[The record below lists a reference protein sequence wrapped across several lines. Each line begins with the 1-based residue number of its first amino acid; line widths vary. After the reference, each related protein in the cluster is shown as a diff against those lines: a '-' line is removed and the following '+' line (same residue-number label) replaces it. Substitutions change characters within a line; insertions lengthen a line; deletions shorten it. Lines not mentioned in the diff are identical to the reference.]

1 MNNMR
6 LELKRKAL
14 LPEYTIGDLFVDGK
28 LFCNTLEDTVR
39 DLNKDGD
46 LNDAGEGKVY
56 GQTAIPYGTYEVV
69 ITYSNRF
76 KKQLPLL
83 ENVKGFEGI
92 RIHPGNTKEDTHGCI
107 LVGINSKKGMVT
119 ESKKTFDKLFSLLR
133 DAVEMKETIFITIT

>member
-1 MNNMR
+1 MR

-14 LPEYTIGDLFVDGK
+14 LPEYTIGSLFINGK

-107 LVGINSKKGMVT
+107 LVGVNSQKGMVT
-119 ESKKTFDKLFSLLR
+119 ESKKTFDKLFTILR

>member
-1 MNNMR
+1 MR

-107 LVGINSKKGMVT
+107 LVGVNSKKGMVT

>member
-14 LPEYTIGDLFVDGK
+14 LPEYTIGDLFIDGK

-46 LNDAGEGKVY
+46 LNDTGEGKVY
-56 GQTAIPYGTYEVV
+56 GETAIPYGTYEVV

-76 KKQLPLL
+76 KRQLPLL

-92 RIHPGNTKEDTHGCI
+92 RIHPGSTKEDTHGCI
-107 LVGINSKKGMVT
+107 LVGVNSQKGMVT
-119 ESKKTFDKLFSLLR
+119 NSKKTFDKLFTLLR
-133 DAVEMKETIFITIT
+133 DAVEMKETIFITIS

>member
-14 LPEYTIGDLFVDGK
+14 LPEYTIGSLFINGK

-92 RIHPGNTKEDTHGCI
+92 RIHPGNTKEDSHGCS
-107 LVGINSKKGMVT
+107 LVGVNSKKGMVT
-119 ESKKTFDKLFSLLR
+119 ESKKTFDKLFAILR
-133 DAVEMKETIFITIT
+133 DAVEMKETIFITIV

>member
-14 LPEYTIGDLFVDGK
+14 LPEYTIGDLFVNGK

-107 LVGINSKKGMVT
+107 LVGVNSKKGMVT

>member
-1 MNNMR
+1 MR

-14 LPEYTIGDLFVDGK
+14 LPEYTIGALFVNGK

-39 DLNKDGD
+39 DLNQDGD

-107 LVGINSKKGMVT
+107 LVGVNSQKGMVT
-119 ESKKTFDKLFSLLR
+119 ESK
-133 DAVEMKETIFITIT
+133 

>member
-1 MNNMR
+1 MR

-14 LPEYTIGDLFVDGK
+14 LPEYTIGSLFINGK

-107 LVGINSKKGMVT
+107 LVGVNSKKGMVT
-119 ESKKTFDKLFSLLR
+119 ESRKTFDKLFTILR

>member
-76 KKQLPLL
+76 KRQLPLL

-107 LVGINSKKGMVT
+107 LVGVNSKKGMVT
-119 ESKKTFDKLFSLLR
+119 ESKKTFDKLFAILR

>member
-1 MNNMR
+1 MR

-14 LPEYTIGDLFVDGK
+14 LPEYAIGDLFVNGK

-107 LVGINSKKGMVT
+107 LVGVNSKKGMVT
-119 ESKKTFDKLFSLLR
+119 ESKKTFDKLFALLR